1 MQNGIKKKINIWF
14 FVSNCEYIK
23 INIEKINVTNIKISI
38 LFFRFLFLFNKKKFI
53 KLVINFVIWRLR
65 KKYNLLYSD
74 THQEILNKLSKREKN
89 KYQHLFKI
97 FEIAKYSNK
106 EIRYSLIFKSLI

>member
-38 LFFRFLFLFNKKKFI
+38 LFFRFLFFF
-53 KLVINFVIWRLR
+53 
-65 KKYNLLYSD
+65 
-74 THQEILNKLSKREKN
+74 LNK
-89 KYQHLFKI
+89 
-97 FEIAKYSNK
+97 
-106 EIRYSLIFKSLI
+106 